1 MTTTERAQVD
11 VPAMV
16 DDLIATLVERIAEAV
31 EPIQIWLFGS
41 RARGDDDEWSDVDLL
56 VVLDHAA
63 DRRACRAEL
72 SRLLTDIP
80 IGTDILFATA
90 EQIVRRGRVAG
101 TVLNNALEEGK
112 LIYEQ
117 EDPHAATAL
126 EWLRIAEG
134 DLEIAEPAMAR
145 LDQRP
150 GLANQMSWLAQQ
162 ALEKSMKAALFLE
175 RIRVPRTHQLQDL
188 AELLPDELR
197 EWTTGMELRSL
208 TYRGLGGRYPD
219 FGPNPS
225 ADEARQALAA
235 ARTFYDRVAAEF
247 ERRGVEP
254 APSSE

>member
-145 LDQRP
+145 LDQRARL
-150 GLANQMSWLAQQ
+150 G
-162 ALEKSMKAALFLE
+162 KS
-175 RIRVPRTHQLQDL
+175 
-188 AELLPDELR
+188 DELAR
-197 EWTTGMELRSL
+197 AAGAGEVHEGGALPGADQSALGRTSCRIWRSCCRMNCANGRQEWNSG
-208 TYRGLGGRYPD
+208 
-219 FGPNPS
+219 
-225 ADEARQALAA
+225 A
-235 ARTFYDRVAAEF
+235 
-247 ERRGVEP
+247 
-254 APSSE
+254 